1 MDIVNITDIED
12 LVLSKV
18 KIEKILKD
26 NEKIDKLELSD
37 YINKYCNLANNTF
50 LYYGVPYPFNYLN
63 IYGESFLYITE
74 KGAYLEVLINK
85 LNDIQFDLTKLKS
98 ISTLAI
104 SENYEAVTNGEFFII
119 NGKYY
124 E

>member
-12 LVLSKV
+12 LVLSKI
-18 KIEKILKD
+18 KIEKLLKE
-26 NEKIDKLELSD
+26 NKEIEKLDLQN
-37 YINKYCNLANNTF
+37 YINTYCNLSQNTF
-50 LYYGVPYPFNYLN
+50 LYYGTPYPFNYLN

-74 KGAYLEVLINK
+74 KGDYLDKLIDK
-85 LNDIQFDLTKLKS
+85 LNNVNFDISKLKP

-104 SENYEAVTNGEFFII
+104 SENYDEVAKGQFFII